1 MRAGCGK
8 TQRAPADRPA
18 PSSQRDSRM
27 TGRAAEEGGGRG
39 VLTDVRALEMML
51 DYAILEG
58 AELRLPLFVLL
69 LRAARLELMTGAG
82 AGARRG
88 DIGRDDRGMADEA
101 ACVSAARDVLDSC
114 SHLIQDR

>member
-1 MRAGCGK
+1 M
-8 TQRAPADRPA
+8 
-18 PSSQRDSRM
+18 SRRV
-27 TGRAAEEGGGRG
+27 GEEGAGRG

-82 AGARRG
+82 AGDRRG
-88 DIGRDDRGMADEA
+88 GTGRDNRGVADEA
-101 ACVSAARDVLDSC
+101 ACTLAARDVLDNC
-114 SHLIQDR
+114 RHLIEDR